1 MSIGCSSVFSLL
13 TRDPA
18 SGQSHD
24 FSVSQNWFPVIGLI
38 IGLLIVLLG
47 QLGTLIDP
55 WFGAVLALLAWY
67 GITRGAHVTGAASLA
82 DQCAATGC
90 TASSGGAVAFG
101 AAGAL
106 QISLLVA
113 AKLVLLMLLI
123 NNGQWWA
130 LVLIPAWAR
139 IGTAWC
145 VTSVAPVADDVM
157 AQSLSEKAQNDGNLT
172 GFLALALWMIGGALS
187 PLMWLAPLV
196 IGGWFWVLRDK
207 LGGMRG
213 AAIHGG
219 IEWCEVGLLLLVTT
233 QLGLLG

>member
-1 MSIGCSSVFSLL
+1 MSIGCCSVFSLL

-24 FSVSQNWFPVIGLI
+24 FSVGRDWFPVIGLT
-38 IGLLIVLLG
+38 IGLLVMALG
-47 QLGTLIDP
+47 QLGNAIDP

-67 GITRGAHVTGAASLA
+67 GITNGAHATGAASMA
-82 DQCAATGC
+82 DQCATSGC
-90 TASSGGAVAFG
+90 AAPGGGAVAFG

-106 QISLLVA
+106 QITLLVV

-123 NNGQWWA
+123 DNGQWWA

-139 IGTAWC
+139 LGAAWC
-145 VTSVAPVADDVM
+145 VTSVAPMANDVM
-157 AQSLSEKAQNDGNLT
+157 AQSLSEKAQQEGNAT
-172 GFLALALWMIGGALS
+172 GFWALALWLLGGALS

-196 IGGWFWVLRDK
+196 IGGWFWMLRNK

-219 IEWCEVGLLLLVTT
+219 VEWCEVGLMLLASAL
-233 QLGLLG
+233 LGLIG